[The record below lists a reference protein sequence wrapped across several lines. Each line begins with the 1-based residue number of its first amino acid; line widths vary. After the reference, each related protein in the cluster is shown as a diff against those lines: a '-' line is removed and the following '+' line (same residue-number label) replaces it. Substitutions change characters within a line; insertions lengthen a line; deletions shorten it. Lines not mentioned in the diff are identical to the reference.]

1 MAHWIR
7 GGWVLCLLVF
17 VKKDNLII
25 WSDRL
30 KSCVLVTQTIA
41 MSNVFTNIHLYTI
54 VFFFYFSMNVY
65 HLLIHYLIQN
75 LIRGF
80 PAVSIS
86 LLLHIVMNYASM
98 LSHDETPASFLSAAY
113 RCFFRQYC
121 LLLQCVFVFTSLIT
135 WLKNANY
142 FCCSLFQSHKSCYV
156 FFLHT
161 FGQNK
166 LKKCGYLSGHFH
178 CVV

>member
-1 MAHWIR
+1 MPACFRQKGQSHYLEWQAQI
-7 GGWVLCLLVF
+7 LC
-17 VKKDNLII
+17 
-25 WSDRL
+25 
-30 KSCVLVTQTIA
+30 SCNCQTIA

-113 RCFFRQYC
+113 RCFFHQYC